1 LTGVT
6 ADHPE
11 IAQEIEDIKESLRKE
26 QEIGTATWADCFK
39 MGQNRILLRTFSGMA
54 LQAWQQLT
62 GVNFIFY
69 YGTTFFTASGIKNP
83 FLITIATNVVNVGM
97 TVPGILAVDRV
108 GRRKLLLIGAAG
120 MCVCEYLVAILG
132 VTLSSGNQSGQ
143 KALVAFVCIYIV
155 RYTCC
160 TLYYIST
167 DISARLSSLPL
178 GVLLPGLSSVK
189 SSLLTSVPRVL
200 LFLPPVTGS
209 LIGLSATR
217 HLTL

>member
-1 LTGVT
+1 MTGVP

-11 IAQEIEDIKESLRKE
+11 IQQEIEDIKLNLRKE

-39 MGQNRILLRTFSGMA
+39 MGQNKILLRTCSGMA

-83 FLITIATNVVNVGM
+83 FLTTIATNVVNVGM

-132 VTLSSGNQSGQ
+132 VTLSKDNKSGQ
-143 KALVAFVCIYIV
+143 QTVVAFVCIYIV
-155 RYTCC
+155 
-160 TLYYIST
+160 SF
-167 DISARLSSLPL
+167 
-178 GVLLPGLSSVK
+178 
-189 SSLLTSVPRVL
+189 LTS
-200 LFLPPVTGS
+200 T
-209 LIGLSATR
+209 
-217 HLTL
+217 